1 MFLHGSGGSTP
12 PSGTINTA
20 SPGSPAVKRDQD
32 SIGFLTHV
40 KWSLVMLV
48 ATVAIA
54 AVSIPILRW
63 FGIGTD

>member
-1 MFLHGSGGSTP
+1 L
-12 PSGTINTA
+12 
-20 SPGSPAVKRDQD
+20 
-32 SIGFLTHV
+32 LTHL
-40 KWSLVMLV
+40 KWSLLMLL